1 MQIDPSTLARRD
13 AYQILIGCVVPRPI
27 AWVSTVDDKGR
38 RNLAPFSFFGGVTTD
53 PMTVMV
59 SIGRRRGVRKDTT
72 SNLIVTREA
81 VVHICDRP
89 LADAMVATSAEIA
102 PEEDEFALAGLTPVP
117 SEEVVPPRIQE
128 AKIAME
134 ATVQEHLEVG
144 NGPND
149 VFLLEIVHLHL
160 ADEIVVDGLPDAEQ
174 LQAVG
179 RLGGSEYCDTA
190 LPFSV
195 RHPE

>member
-1 MQIDPSTLARRD
+1 MQIDPSTLTGRD
-13 AYQILIGCVVPRPI
+13 AYRTLISCLIPRPI
-27 AWVSTVDDKGR
+27 GWVSTVDDKGR
-38 RNLAPFSFFGGVTTD
+38 LNLAPFSFFGGVTTD
-53 PMTVMV
+53 PMTVMLSV
-59 SIGRRRGVRKDTT
+59 GRRRGVRKDTA

-89 LADAMVATSAEIA
+89 LADAMVATSAEV
-102 PEEDEFALAGLTPVP
+102 PMDQDEFALAGLTAVP
-117 SEEVVPPRIQE
+117 SAEVVPPRIQE

-149 VFLLEIVHLHL
+149 VFLLEIVHLHI
-160 ADEIVVDGLPDAEQ
+160 AAEIMVDGLPDAAL

-179 RLGGSEYCDTA
+179 RMGGAEYCDTA
-190 LPFSV
+190 LPFV
-195 RHPE
+195 VHRPA